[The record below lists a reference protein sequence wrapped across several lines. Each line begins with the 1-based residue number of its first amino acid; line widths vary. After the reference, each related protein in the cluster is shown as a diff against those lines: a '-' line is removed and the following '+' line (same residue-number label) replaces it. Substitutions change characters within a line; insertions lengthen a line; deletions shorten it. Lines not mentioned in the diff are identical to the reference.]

1 VLGLAVWCFDEAG
14 PYATMP
20 YPGASWRPS
29 GCPARY
35 PHEYQPNG
43 TAKILTLFHPT
54 SGQVRLHGVTRC
66 TNPVLHAWLKQSLS
80 EILAS
85 LPPAPDFYS
94 VAANYSWW
102 QSWRDGL
109 DYLTMRTPLPP
120 LRMLLI
126 MDNLAGHKSYAF
138 VAWLYQHGI
147 LPLYTPLGSSWLNM
161 SESIQ
166 RLLKRRALD
175 GQMPTTP
182 QEIMAWFEATA
193 IAWNAD
199 PTPFEWN
206 GKRRQRRDRV
216 RARRHRLGGSEAY
229 TRRPLARCRKSSYAD
244 AHAI

>member
-14 PYATMP
+14 PYSTVP
-20 YPGASWRPS
+20 YSGASWQPS
-29 GCPARY
+29 GCPAHY

-43 TAKILTLFHPT
+43 TAKILTLFHPA

-66 TNPVLHAWLKQSLS
+66 TNTVLHAWLKQTLS

-85 LPPAPDFYS
+85 LLPAPDFYS
-94 VAANYSWW
+94 VAANYGWW

-109 DYLTMRTPLPP
+109 DYLTLRTPLPP

-126 MDNLAGHKSYAF
+126 LDNLAGHKNYAF

-147 LPLYTPLGSSWLNM
+147 LPLYTPLGGSWLNM

-166 RLLKRRALD
+166 RLLKRRALE
-175 GQMPTTP
+175 GQVLTTP

-193 IAWNAD
+193 VAWNAH

-206 GKRRQRRDRV
+206 GKRRQRRDR
-216 RARRHRLGGSEAY
+216 AHAQRHRLGGSGAC
-229 TRRPLARCRKSSYAD
+229 TRRPLSRRHKFHYGD